1 MIDTIWEKR
10 TVEDYETTSYAVK
23 TDFMRKW
30 HHNRSGKS
38 ISLDEMMENEDGN
51 MFEVADPQGEFEQK
65 VILNELFNDF
75 VLSFLYFDLL
85 FG

>member
-1 MIDTIWEKR
+1 
-10 TVEDYETTSYAVK
+10 
-23 TDFMRKW
+23 
-30 HHNRSGKS
+30 
-38 ISLDEMMENEDGN
+38 MMENEDGN

>member
-1 MIDTIWEKR
+1 MIDAIWEKR
-10 TVEDYETTSYAVK
+10 TVEDYETTSYTVK

-30 HHNRSGKS
+30 HQ
-38 ISLDEMMENEDGN
+38 MMENEDGN
-51 MFEVADPQGEFEQK
+51 MLEVADPQGEFEQK
-65 VILNELFNDF
+65 VILNGLFNDF

>member
-1 MIDTIWEKR
+1 MIDAIWEKR
-10 TVEDYETTSYAVK
+10 TVEDYETTSYTVK

-30 HHNRSGKS
+30 HQ
-38 ISLDEMMENEDGN
+38 MMENEDGN

-65 VILNELFNDF
+65 VILNGLFNDF